1 MSIRPA
7 RPQFAPFVGRL
18 GRSLAGLIAGGTLL
32 AGCTTSPDAAEPAT
46 AASGPAEPAAAAAI
60 SDREWVAR
68 NYLTTPVDA
77 RRLGYRIDWQH
88 RGDPTTTMREVR
100 SNGDAVFALDET
112 LRISRY
118 DGSDGTRL
126 WRVPML
132 ESVSRTQGMTY
143 LPSDDQLYVAV
154 GTEFHVYDGGTGVL
168 LDRQRLQTATSTR
181 PLPAGRFL
189 VYGSRDGQVV
199 WHAFQVGAPWRS
211 YRIANT
217 IEVTP
222 AISEGYLV
230 APGQGGTVS
239 CLRLRDASRVWTK
252 RTLADVVA
260 PPAAGAGHAFVAS
273 LDRHL
278 RAWPLAFDTPT
289 PAWEYLTRAPLE
301 DGPTVVGESVYQ
313 QVPGHGLHRFAA
325 APMNRPQGLLEWV
338 AADVT
343 GSVAARLGDRLLTW
357 DAERSL
363 MQVVDER
370 TGDLIESV
378 ELPRVSSLHVSDVE
392 GGDLYLGGT
401 GGRVLRLV
409 PSTG

>member
-7 RPQFAPFVGRL
+7 RPQSAPLVGRL
-18 GRSLAGLIAGGTLL
+18 AGLLVGGTLL
-32 AGCTTSPDAAEPAT
+32 AAAGCSTSPDRAEPDAAAEQASVAAAT
-46 AASGPAEPAAAAAI
+46 AL

-68 NYLTTPVDA
+68 NYLTTPDDA
-77 RRLGYRIDWQH
+77 RRLGFRIDWQN
-88 RGDPTTTMREVR
+88 RGDSTSTVEEVHVK
-100 SNGDAVFALDET
+100 GDVVFALDDD

-118 DGSDGTRL
+118 DGTDGTRL

-132 ESVSRTQGMTY
+132 ETASRTQGMTY
-143 LPSDDQLYVAV
+143 LPSDDALFVSV
-154 GTEFHVYDGGTGVL
+154 GTQFHVYDGGTGVL
-168 LDRQRLQTATSTR
+168 VDRQDLRAATSTR

-189 VYGSRDGQVV
+189 VYGSRDGQIV

-211 YRIANT
+211 YRIAGT
-217 IEVTP
+217 IDVTP
-222 AISEGYLV
+222 AISEGYVV
-230 APGQGGTVS
+230 APGRGGTVS
-239 CLRLRDASRVWTK
+239 CLRLADASRVWTK

-260 PPAAGAGHAFVAS
+260 PPAAGAGHAYVAS

-289 PAWEYLTRAPLE
+289 PAWEYLTQSPLE

-325 APMNRPQGLLEWV
+325 APRNRPQGLLEWV
-338 AADVT
+338 APDVT
-343 GSVAARLGDRLLTW
+343 GNVAARLGDRLLIW
-357 DAERSL
+357 DAEQAV

-370 TGDLIESV
+370 TGDLIETV
-378 ELPRVSSLHVSDVE
+378 ELPRVAAIHVTDVE

-401 GGRVLRLV
+401 AGRVLRLV
-409 PSTG
+409 RSST